1 MKPLCIYHGNCADG
15 FAAAWVFRRKFG
27 SEIDFH
33 PGVYQQPPP
42 PVAGRS
48 IFMTDFSYKRNV
60 VEDMLKSADS
70 VTLIDHH
77 KTALE
82 DLQGVLGMEHCALER
97 SGAMLAWKFCFPGEE
112 PPQLIKHI
120 EDRDLWLFQ
129 LPKTREIQA
138 AVFSYPYD
146 FEVWDKLMAMPVEE
160 LALQGE
166 AIERKHHKDI
176 SELLGVTKRRM
187 VIGGHNVPIAN
198 LPYTLVSD
206 AAHAMTKGE
215 PFAGCYWDTPEGRVF
230 GLRSTDEG
238 VDVSEVAKQYGG
250 GGHRNASGFKVPFAK
265 ALEFECTPLA
275 N

>member
-1 MKPLCIYHGNCADG
+1 MKSLCIYHGNCADG
-15 FAAAWVFRRKFG
+15 FAAAWVFRLRFG
-27 SEIDFH
+27 DDIEFH

-42 PVAGRS
+42 PVAGRR
-48 IFMTDFSYKRNV
+48 IFMADFSYKRNV

-82 DLQGVLGMEHCALER
+82 DLRGVLGMEHCALDR
-97 SGAMLAWKFCFPGEE
+97 SGAMLAWNFCFPDAD
-112 PPQLIKHI
+112 PPQLLKHI
-120 EDRDLWLFQ
+120 EDRDLWLFK
-129 LPKTREIQA
+129 LPETREIQA

-146 FEVWDKLMAMPVEE
+146 FAVWDGLMAMPVEE

-176 SELLGVTKRRM
+176 AELLGVTQRRM
-187 VIGGHNVPIAN
+187 VIDGHNVPIAN

-206 AAHAMTKGE
+206 AAHIMAKGE

-238 VDVSEVAKQYGG
+238 VDVSEVAKKYGG
-250 GGHRNASGFKVPFAK
+250 GGHRNASGFKVSFAN
-265 ALEFECTPLA
+265 AAAFEIA
-275 N
+275 A